1 MVSVTEAVL
10 RRRSTRAFLDR
21 PVPEAMLR
29 EILDT
34 ARRAPSGGN
43 VQPWHVWVLAGEEQK
58 KFRALAKARMM
69 ENPQGE
75 GPEYKIYPDSLWEP
89 HRSWRFK
96 CGEDM
101 YALLDIPR
109 ANKFAR
115 LLRMAEN
122 YDFFGA
128 PVGLFFAIDRRMQPG
143 QWSDLGMYIQ
153 TDMLLA
159 EERGLATCAQEAWA
173 MLHKTVADFLAM
185 PPELM
190 LFCGMA
196 LGYADEGAP
205 VNRLITDRA
214 PLDEL
219 VSLRGFPV
227 AARS

>member
-1 MVSVTEAVL
+1 MTVTEAVL

-21 PVPEAMLR
+21 PVPEATVR
-29 EILDT
+29 EILNS
-34 ARRAPSGGN
+34 ARRVPSGGN

-69 ENPQGE
+69 DNPQGE
-75 GPEYKIYPDSLWEP
+75 GAEYKIYPDSLWEP

-109 ANKFAR
+109 ENKFAR

-143 QWSDLGMYIQ
+143 QWADLGMYIQ
-153 TDMLLA
+153 TVMLLA

-173 MLHKTVADFLAM
+173 MLHKTVADFVAM
-185 PPELM
+185 PPDLM

-196 LGYADEGAP
+196 LGYADEAAP
-205 VNRLITDRA
+205 VNRLVTDRA
-214 PLDEL
+214 PFDEL

-227 AARS
+227 AGRS